1 MSNPL
6 RCVVDA
12 RVSIKQFIPD
22 PLSAK
27 VKQLFSHLNQPD
39 TEFFVPDL
47 FYIESANILWKYV
60 RARQYSLT
68 DVSQDLAN
76 LKSLSLRVVSTANLM
91 EEAVVIGL
99 SYGITAY
106 DASYVALSERIKAPL
121 LTLDQ
126 KLVNALATSS
136 YDVRSFI
143 NFSIPP
149 LPNAT

>member
-1 MSNPL
+1 M
-6 RCVVDA
+6 
-12 RVSIKQFIPD
+12 
-22 PLSAK
+22 
-27 VKQLFSHLNQPD
+27 
-39 TEFFVPDL
+39 
-47 FYIESANILWKYV
+47 
-60 RARQYSLT
+60 
-68 DVSQDLAN
+68 
-76 LKSLSLRVVSTANLM
+76 RVVSTANLM

-149 LPNAT
+149 RVHPT